1 MKDEYRFGKVMFQM
15 ISGRRPRS
23 ERDMESVREINEL
36 ARVELMKGARKDIS
50 CQLTG
55 PDSNTLRS
63 HL

>member
-1 MKDEYRFGKVMFQM
+1 MNDQYKFGKVLFQM
-15 ISGRRPRS
+15 ISGRRPRT
-23 ERDMESVREINEL
+23 ERDMESVREINEM
-36 ARVELMKGARKDIS
+36 ARVELMKGIREDIS

>member
-1 MKDEYRFGKVMFQM
+1 MSKQDKFGKVLFQM
-15 ISGRRPRS
+15 IAGHKPRTEKELDTAKS
-23 ERDMESVREINEL
+23 INEL
-36 ARVELMKGARKDIS
+36 ARVELMKGVREDIS